1 MFSRRKISE
10 RELLDLNNL
19 KEIVKALINATLENE
34 IEDVGISAEEL
45 EKRDERKALLEEYLR
60 LCGTG
65 SPGVKEYLK
74 NYIEDLLS
82 RDCEIDEDR
91 INYIIP
97 FDNHDKLSIQDKFEI
112 LILKYKKKYKDDAF
126 KMLIKKYKFDNLR
139 DFEEQKKFFISK
151 EDVNKIFEEECPK
164 LDYEDKLEI
173 LAQRIY
179 QENYGLGVIDDIRDL
194 NISGLSCGVSGIP
207 ESYLPG
213 LKRTG
218 MTQEQIDSIPKSYDS
233 VWLYFEG
240 KEIHLSFMT
249 FGSYEELERVCKLA
263 YKYNDPGQLS
273 EAEPYKFNTTADHYR
288 VVVFRPPFS
297 ETWILIYRKFNVN
310 GDLKKMIVGDNAKEI
325 LALNDF
331 ILKGEQNVFILGGQG
346 AGKTTYLKGL
356 QNLLGMFYTSR
367 GSELFFEMHS
377 RMLNPNRNTLFLQ
390 DVKDVPREEALDSL
404 KKTNG
409 HVVIIGEAA
418 EAKDLGY
425 VSQVSPTSKLVMGTH
440 HAKSMQDFIRAER
453 NALLNI
459 GLFNDARLAE
469 EEAISMTHFTISLR
483 SPLEG
488 GQGILSIDECIPIE
502 EEDYNMDFENI
513 DKLDEKVNAFMK
525 TTVQFFEK
533 MTNRKRYK
541 VNTILK
547 YDIDIGRFYFPNKI
561 SEKRRKAMEESML
574 KEDRKSFRKFCDEVL
589 GRDRCI
595 LDD

>member
-1 MFSRRKISE
+1 ME
-10 RELLDLNNL
+10 C
-19 KEIVKALINATLENE
+19 
-34 IEDVGISAEEL
+34 GID
-45 EKRDERKALLEEYLR
+45 EKR
-60 LCGTG
+60 
-65 SPGVKEYLK
+65 
-74 NYIEDLLS
+74 
-82 RDCEIDEDR
+82 IDK
-91 INYIIP
+91 IIP
-97 FDNHDKLSIQDKFEI
+97 FDCPKKLSVQDKFEI
-112 LILKYKKKYKDDAF
+112 LILIYKKKYQDDAF
-126 KMLIKKYKFDNLR
+126 KKFIKKYKFDKLR
-139 DFEEQKKFFISK
+139 DFEDNKSFFISK
-151 EDVNKIFEEECPK
+151 DDIIDIFDKEDPK
-164 LDYEDKLEI
+164 LDYEDKIELVS
-173 LAQRIY
+173 QRIY
-179 QENYGLGVIDDIRDL
+179 QENYGLGAIDDIRDL

-233 VWLYFEG
+233 IWLYFEG

-288 VVVFRPPFS
+288 VVVFRPPFA

-310 GDLKKMIVGDNAKEI
+310 GDLKKMIVGESANEI

-356 QNLLGMFYTSR
+356 QNLLAMFYTSR
-367 GSELFFEMHS
+367 GSESFFEMHS

-390 DVKDVPREEALDSL
+390 DIKDVSREEALDSL

-453 NALLNI
+453 NALLSI
-459 GLFNDARLAE
+459 GLFSDARLAE
-469 EEAISMTHFTISLR
+469 EEAISMTDFTISLR
-483 SPLEG
+483 SPMDG
-488 GQGILSIDECIPIE
+488 GQGILSISECVPIE
-502 EEDYNMDFENI
+502 EEEYNVDFQNI
-513 DKLDEKVNAFMK
+513 EDNSEKINSFMN
-525 TTVQFFEK
+525 TTVQFFQK
-533 MTNRKRYK
+533 MTNRKRYE
-541 VNTILK
+541 VNTILQ
-547 YDIDIGRFYFPNKI
+547 YDIYTGKFYFLNKI
-561 SEKRRKAMEESML
+561 SKRRRKVMEENML
-574 KEDRKSFRKFCDEVL
+574 QEDRIRFRKFCDEVL
-589 GRDRCI
+589 GKDKGM